1 VEMGQKADGKMVYL
15 NPNIPVIALNG
26 NLKLPVERPGLSA
39 GINE

>member
-1 VEMGQKADGKMVYL
+1 MGQKADGKMVYL

-26 NLKLPVERPGLSA
+26 NLLKLPVERPGLSA